1 MKAPSNPHKMI
12 KKPAF
17 SPRRKYASPHFDP
30 VAIPVEFLI
39 LHYTAQSLRETLKI
53 FSAESAPLSCHLI
66 IDRDG
71 RVFELVSC
79 WNGVC
84 HRAFHAGKSRLSGK
98 LSPSR
103 KTLRSF
109 NNFSLGIELVNLNG
123 NFYPYTEAQ
132 YQSLFQVT
140 CHLKKIYPKL
150 NDPRRILGHEHIAGF
165 RGKADPGARFHWR
178 RFFKEVY
185 QTDSPPARPFRLSES
200 QIKSL
205 APLFR
210 RPLNNEKA
218 KKISLI
224 LESSAPFS
232 TKKQR
237 LQGLLKPSCAN

>member
-1 MKAPSNPHKMI
+1 MPKRYKTI
-12 KKPAF
+12 KKSAL
-17 SPRRKYASPHFDP
+17 SPRREYISPHFDP
-30 VAIPVEFLI
+30 VAVPVEFLI

-53 FSAESAPLSCHLI
+53 FLSESGPPLSCHLI
-66 IDRDG
+66 IDRNG

-79 WNGVC
+79 RNGVC

-98 LSPSR
+98 LSPER
-103 KTLRSF
+103 KNLRSF
-109 NNFSLGIELVNLNG
+109 NDFSLGIELVNLNG

-140 CHLKKIYPKL
+140 RRLKKIYPKL
-150 NDPRRILGHEHIAGF
+150 SAPERVLGHEHIAGF

-185 QTDSPPARPFRLSES
+185 QTDSPPERPCRLSES

-210 RPLNNEKA
+210 RPLNNKTA
-218 KKISLI
+218 KKVSLI
-224 LESSAPFS
+224 LESPAPFQA
-232 TKKQR
+232 KKQR
-237 LQGLLKPSCAN
+237 LQRLLKS